1 MFTAEEKKILINGL
15 DMQVFAISQTIGNT
29 QDENQK
35 VIARQTI
42 NLVQALI
49 TKVEAVKVK
58 EEK

>member
-1 MFTAEEKKILINGL
+1 
-15 DMQVFAISQTIGNT
+15 MQVFAISQTIGNT